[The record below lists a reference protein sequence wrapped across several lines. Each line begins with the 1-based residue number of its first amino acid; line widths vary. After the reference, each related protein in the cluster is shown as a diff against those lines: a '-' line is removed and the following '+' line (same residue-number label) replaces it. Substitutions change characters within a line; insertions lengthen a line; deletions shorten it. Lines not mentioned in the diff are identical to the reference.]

1 MDARG
6 ENARNAPEAFLAVR
20 VKPRSAQAGLLGRHG
35 AGIKVA
41 VRAAPE
47 QGRANAEL
55 LRLLAAALGVPA
67 SALEV
72 TSGAAS
78 PDKRLRIT
86 GMDAA
91 ELERR
96 LAAALHE

>member
-1 MDARG
+1 MGGRSAK
-6 ENARNAPEAFLAVR
+6 NVPEATLIVR

-35 AGIKVA
+35 SGIKVA

-47 QGRANAEL
+47 HGRANAEL
-55 LRLLAAALGVPA
+55 LRLLAAVLGVPPT
-67 SALEV
+67 ALEV
-72 TSGAAS
+72 SSGAGT

-96 LAAALHE
+96 LAAVLRE

>member
-1 MDARG
+1 MGG
-6 ENARNAPEAFLAVR
+6 ESAKNVPEAFLIVR

-35 AGIKVA
+35 SGIKVA

-47 QGRANAEL
+47 HGRANAEL
-55 LRLLAAALGVPA
+55 VRVVAAALGVPA
-67 SALEV
+67 TALAV
-72 TSGAAS
+72 ASGTGA

-96 LAAALHE
+96 LAAALQE